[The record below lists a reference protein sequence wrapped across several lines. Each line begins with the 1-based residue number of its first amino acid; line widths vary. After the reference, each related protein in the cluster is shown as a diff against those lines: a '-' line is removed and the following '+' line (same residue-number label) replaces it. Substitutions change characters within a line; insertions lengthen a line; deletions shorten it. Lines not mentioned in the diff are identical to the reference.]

1 MKTGQEAIRE
11 LMRED
16 YQLLKHKGG
25 YRAVGKLWNL
35 SAGVIWKM
43 INEPGYWPKDKE
55 IKKIIED
62 KAGLRGIR
70 IPKRGRKRDFLSDVA
85 W

>member
-1 MKTGQEAIRE
+1 MKTGRDGIRE
-11 LMRED
+11 LMRGD
-16 YQLLKHKGG
+16 YQRLKGHGG
-25 YRAVGKLWNL
+25 YRAVGKLWGV
-35 SAGVIWKM
+35 SAGVVWKM

-70 IPKRGRKRDFLSDVA
+70 IKKRGRKRDFLSDVA